1 MKKINIFFVIIYI
14 VLIIMA
20 IISSRDL
27 TVLCIYTGWI
37 ILYCFLEVLINHE
50 NNERY
55 IGLITVVRYI
65 VIIILFVL
73 SLATMDYYS
82 VNDKPTQ
89 NKPEEVIESTSEF
102 PKLSSG
108 TYVRERV
115 VVDGKVVKVSYR
127 KIK

>member
-1 MKKINIFFVIIYI
+1 
-14 VLIIMA
+14 MA

-108 TYVRERV
+108 IYVRERV

>member
-14 VLIIMA
+14 VIIIMT

-37 ILYCFLEVLINHE
+37 MLYCLLEILINHE
-50 NNERY
+50 NNERH

-65 VIIILFVL
+65 IIIILFVL

-89 NKPEEVIESTSEF
+89 NKPEEVIESTSEI